1 MHLLHTN
8 YTLWINTYEHTLYL
22 YDDTNLV
29 LFFCFQGS
37 EAAYIYGCIVLCF
50 IPILAC
56 LMAYAVIKLMNS
68 RRRRMKQIREENNN
82 NGKKA
87 DKMHVKEWLHQNAKR
102 PVKVKFGPDESFYL
116 LNRKGDKL
124 RTIPVKVSLFR
135 ACVHAILIG
144 VRDYTIYY
152 TKSSVWPNILWRT
165 IILHGNFQQHIKN
178 SLFNIF

>member
-1 MHLLHTN
+1 MNIYLHI
-8 YTLWINTYEHTLYL
+8 W
-22 YDDTNLV
+22 DDTNLV
-29 LFFCFQGS
+29 VFFCLQGS

>member
-1 MHLLHTN
+1 
-8 YTLWINTYEHTLYL
+8 
-22 YDDTNLV
+22 
-29 LFFCFQGS
+29 
-37 EAAYIYGCIVLCF
+37 
-50 IPILAC
+50 
-56 LMAYAVIKLMNS
+56 
-68 RRRRMKQIREENNN
+68 MKQIREENNN

-144 VRDYTIYY
+144 CA
-152 TKSSVWPNILWRT
+152 
-165 IILHGNFQQHIKN
+165 IIQYMYVYKIKCLAKYFVTDHY
-178 SLFNIF
+178 SPWKFPSA